1 MSDYR
6 RWYVPGATYFF
17 TVVTNARRPILTSDL
32 GRDCLRSAI
41 KQVQKRFPFKV
52 FAIVLL
58 PDHLHTVWTLPPND
72 SDYSTRWGRI
82 KELFTREFL
91 AARGPEPSRSESRV
105 QRRERAIWQRRFWEH
120 TCRDE
125 DDLKRFVDYLHWN
138 PRKHGLVARVKD
150 YPWSTFRRFVQQGE
164 YDEEWG
170 GTDPCPNWDA
180 PEWE

>member
-58 PDHLHTVWTLPPND
+58 PDHLPHGLDYSRQND
-72 SDYSTRWGRI
+72 SDYSTRRAG
-82 KELFTREFL
+82 
-91 AARGPEPSRSESRV
+91 SRNCLPAS
-105 QRRERAIWQRRFWEH
+105 FW
-120 TCRDE
+120 R
-125 DDLKRFVDYLHWN
+125 
-138 PRKHGLVARVKD
+138 
-150 YPWSTFRRFVQQGE
+150 
-164 YDEEWG
+164 G
-170 GTDPCPNWDA
+170 GTRALAVGIAEFNAANEQSGSGDSGSIRVVTKMISSDSLITCTGIRGIMA
-180 PEWE
+180 LSHV